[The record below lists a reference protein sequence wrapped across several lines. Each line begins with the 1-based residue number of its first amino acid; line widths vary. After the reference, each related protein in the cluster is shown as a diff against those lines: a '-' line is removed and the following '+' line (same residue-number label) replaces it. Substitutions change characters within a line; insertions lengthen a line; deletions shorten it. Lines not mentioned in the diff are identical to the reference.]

1 MELFLQKRK
10 SRSFLCGLCRL
21 RGNYYPTKTTKTTKK
36 TQGLTLREATGFSV
50 RNPGEPMKP
59 KII

>member
-1 MELFLQKRK
+1 MGLFLQKRK
-10 SRSFLCGLCRL
+10 LHSSLCGLCRL
-21 RGNYYPTKTTKTTKK
+21 RGIIIPTKTTKATKK